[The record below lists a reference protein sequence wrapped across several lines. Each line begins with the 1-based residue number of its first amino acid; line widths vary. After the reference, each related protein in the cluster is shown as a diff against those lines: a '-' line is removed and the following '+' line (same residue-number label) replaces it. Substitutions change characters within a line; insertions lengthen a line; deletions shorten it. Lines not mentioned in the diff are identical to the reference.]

1 MADDHFTLDIQPDVL
16 RGVETRLGTLADHL
30 KTKGTTVAGTPGEIG
45 NQWTGTAADT
55 IKTEMTGLG
64 ELMKGF
70 STKVEAIS
78 GAVGSL
84 AKDYEDALEQLPSL
98 NQRYQQ
104 AQTDYDTA
112 MTQAD
117 NAHAERRSDATED
130 GEPLTEDQ
138 RQQLESQRQGDYDAA
153 FEDRRQTWHELE
165 TSFGYLKQWLGYQ
178 TRALSTTLEEQ
189 TPVEVP
195 ESALE
200 DLEKGKLPVHPFDH
214 SELLAGM
221 TLVRQYEN
229 AEIAAT
235 EQEAQDDVE
244 ELQELLED
252 VDLSDSEAVRDALA
266 ELEGKADD
274 PVYAEAFAKAG
285 GPDLVNRVYD
295 VAQYYINT
303 GESDEDDWTESLQI
317 FNDVIASGL
326 GEYSDVDLA
335 AYTRH
340 FANTEQAS
348 RLAAITGSDYAD
360 DRLPG
365 IALALSWYMR
375 YDVPIDND
383 GSIDIGRHM
392 QSQAYPDGYEAMLQ
406 SFTDSTDPETLARV
420 LNNANP
426 EDREALLD
434 ELANLHTYDHRAVI
448 DPDGYQVR
456 MDMLKELLETSR
468 DNNFPETFEQVLQTI
483 QDRQDDIDLSQY
495 DLELDEFFT
504 DPDTIDYLAQSSSE
518 VDQELIAEM
527 FKDHLGDEDVQ
538 AMLEELI
545 ARNGEAGVLDE
556 ATARNVGY
564 LLGLADAAE
573 VNLNVGEAMQPMI
586 DKAVE
591 SLLKLTG
598 KAAGPA
604 GVAIDILE
612 AFNEQYAEAAENR
625 ENFGD
630 DWSEN
635 QVHENLAWIIYLQNH
650 GAPDSYQQWLADAD
664 AQNSVSDSDP
674 LSTASQY
681 LNWLEDPAN
690 GDQATA
696 EEIRRIQEII
706 NQTRDIA

>member
-1 MADDHFTLDIQPDVL
+1 MADDHFTLDIQPAVL
-16 RGVETRLGTLADHL
+16 RGVQNRLGTLADHL
-30 KTKGTTVAGTPGEIG
+30 QTKGATVEGTPGDIG
-45 NQWTGTAADT
+45 SQWTGTAADT
-55 IKTEMTGLG
+55 IKTEMSGLG
-64 ELMKGF
+64 GLMKGF

-78 GAVGSL
+78 AAVGSL

-98 NQRYQQ
+98 NQRYLQ

-112 MTQAD
+112 MAQAD
-117 NAHAERRSDATED
+117 NAHATRRSDATEGD
-130 GEPLTEDQ
+130 EPLTDDQ
-138 RQQLESQRQGDYDAA
+138 SEQLANQRQGDYDAA
-153 FEDRRQTWHELE
+153 FEARRQTWHELE

-178 TRALSTTLEEQ
+178 TRALATTLEEQ
-189 TPVEVP
+189 SPVEVP
-195 ESALE
+195 PSALE

-229 AEIAAT
+229 ADIAAT
-235 EQEAQDDVE
+235 EEEAQDDVE

-252 VDLSDSEAVRDALA
+252 VDLSDSDAVRDALA
-266 ELEGKADD
+266 ALEGKADD
-274 PVYAEAFAKAG
+274 PVYAAAFAKAG
-285 GPDLVNRVYD
+285 GPELVNRVYD
-295 VAQYYINT
+295 VAQYYITT
-303 GESDEDDWTESLQI
+303 GESEEDDWTDALQS

-326 GEYSDVDLA
+326 GEYSDVDLVEF
-335 AYTRH
+335 TRR
-340 FANTEQAS
+340 FSNPETAS
-348 RLAAITGSDYAD
+348 RLAAITGSEYAD

-383 GSIDIGRHM
+383 GAIDIGRHM
-392 QSQAYPDGYEAMLQ
+392 QEQAYPDGYEAMLQ

-420 LNNANP
+420 LNNAS
-426 EDREALLD
+426 EDDREALLA
-434 ELANLHTYDHRAVI
+434 ELADLHANDHRAI
-448 DPDGYQVR
+448 LDPDGYQVR
-456 MDMLKELLETSR
+456 MDMLKNLLESSR
-468 DNNFPETFEQVLQTI
+468 DQNFPGTFEDVLQTI
-483 QDRQDDIDLSQY
+483 QDHQDDIDLSQY
-495 DLELDEFFT
+495 DLDLQEFFT

-538 AMLEELI
+538 KMLEELI
-545 ARNGEAGVLDE
+545 ARNGDAGVLDE

-564 LLGLADAAE
+564 LLGLAESAE
-573 VNLNVGEAMQPMI
+573 MDLNVGEAMQPMI

-591 SLLKLTG
+591 SLLAVTG

-604 GVAIDILE
+604 GVAIDILK
-612 AFNEQYAEAAENR
+612 AFNEQYADAAENR
-625 ENFGD
+625 ANFGE
-630 DWSEN
+630 DWGEN

-650 GAPDSYQQWLADAD
+650 GAPDSYQEWLADAD
-664 AQNSVSDSDP
+664 AQQSVSDSDP
-674 LSTASQY
+674 LSAASQY

-690 GDQATA
+690 NDQATA